1 MGTLFTVRIEQNNRV
16 MCYSLSDRQVTDV
29 KTAMDYCKNKPEF
42 IGKKTVRVSKR
53 DYLKALQ
60 YGNAVVEVEIKQG
73 NKTRKTH
80 YLLLQE

>member
-1 MGTLFTVRIEQNNRV
+1 
-16 MCYSLSDRQVTDV
+16 
-29 KTAMDYCKNKPEF
+29 MDYCKNKPEF
-42 IGKKTVRVSKR
+42 MGKKTVRVSKR

-60 YGNAVVEVEIKQG
+60 YGNAVVEVEIRQG